1 MHRVTKVLVWTL
13 LVIGALVII
22 AAVLMPVFS
31 RARYKAHS
39 VAGMAP
45 SAEMRMAEQSVEYEY
60 AGEEVADATK
70 SAAPSS
76 VLITEAAAAT
86 VDRQIIYNASLSL
99 ETRNTG
105 KVRQQI
111 EALAGKTGG
120 YVSDSESWVD
130 EAGRQQIN
138 FTVRVPVK
146 QFSNV
151 MSQIRALGKV
161 KHESIDTQDV
171 TEEFLDLDA
180 RLRTL
185 RQAEERLLAMLK
197 RSGKLA
203 DLLAIER
210 ELAGR
215 RGEIERA
222 EGRLRYLMDRVGFST
237 ITVSLYEEGTA
248 AVGPSGP
255 YDVVYHLRTAH
266 RVLISILQGLLTA
279 LIYIVI
285 GGVVVWLPLLVLI
298 WVIVRRRRRHQA

>member
-1 MHRVTKVLVWTL
+1 MHRVTKAVVWTL
-13 LVIGALVII
+13 AVIGALAII
-22 AAVLMPVFS
+22 GVVLMPVFS
-31 RARYKAHS
+31 LSRQKAY
-39 VAGMAP
+39 
-45 SAEMRMAEQSVEYEY
+45 RMAESPTPPSEPGMAYEAEYEY
-60 AGEEVADATK
+60 AGEEMADAAR
-70 SAAPSS
+70 SAALPS

-105 KVRQQI
+105 KVRRQI

-215 RGEIERA
+215 REEIERA
-222 EGRLRYLMDRVGFST
+222 EGRLRYLRDRVGFST

-279 LIYIVI
+279 LIYLVI
-285 GGVVVWLPLLVLI
+285 DGVVVWLPLLVLI
-298 WVIVRRRRRHQA
+298 WLIVRRRRRHQT